1 MHFCPSSFSFSR
13 FQLIASCDKKMLLAI
28 AAVFFLLISSNEAHT
43 QGTVTVDTFTFQKIL
58 QNFDVVLAKFDD
70 KFRM

>member
-1 MHFCPSSFSFSR
+1 
-13 FQLIASCDKKMLLAI
+13 MLLAI

-43 QGTVTVDTFTFQKIL
+43 QGTVTVDTFTLQKIL

>member
-1 MHFCPSSFSFSR
+1 
-13 FQLIASCDKKMLLAI
+13 MLLAI